1 MKYIF
6 LDFDCVINNWYQMEG
21 VSLENVKILKQI
33 IDLTNASV
41 IATTSNKYSFQQRG
55 IDYYKSIFY
64 KNYVIPLKEL
74 DIEIYDVTPFINS
87 SKILEIKDYIESHKI
102 EDYVIL
108 DDELIEDSEL
118 QKHQVLPDL
127 YLGLQPHHVEPIINI
142 LNGNLVF
149 YPPNYNLN
157 ETAEEQA
164 IKINEYHNKYSK
176 NTHK

>member
-6 LDFDCVINNWYQMEG
+6 LDFDGVINNWYQMEG
-21 VSLENVKILKQI
+21 VSLENAKILKQI
-33 IDLTNASV
+33 IDLTNARV

-74 DIEIYDVTPFINS
+74 GIEISDVTPFINS

-108 DDELIEDSEL
+108 DDKLIKDSVL
-118 QKHQVLPDL
+118 HKHQVLPNL
-127 YLGLQPHHVEPIINI
+127 YHGLKPHHIEPIINI
-142 LNGNLVF
+142 LNDHFNF
-149 YPPNYNLN
+149 IHQ
-157 ETAEEQA
+157 T
-164 IKINEYHNKYSK
+164 II
-176 NTHK
+176 

>member
-6 LDFDCVINNWYQMEG
+6 LDFDGVINNWYQMEG

-33 IDLTNASV
+33 IDLTNAKIIS
-41 IATTSNKYSFQQRG
+41 TTSNKYSFQKHG

-74 DIEIYDVTPFINS
+74 GIEIYDITPFKNN

-102 EDYVIL
+102 KDYVIL
-108 DDELIEDSEL
+108 DDELIKDSEL
-118 QKHQVLPDL
+118 NKHQVLPDL
-127 YLGLQPHHVEPIINI
+127 YLGLQPHHIEPIINI
-142 LNGNLVF
+142 LNGHLGF

-157 ETAEEQA
+157 ETSEEQA
-164 IKINEYHNKYSK
+164 IRINEYHNKYTK

>member
-6 LDFDCVINNWYQMEG
+6 LDFDGVINNFYQMEG
-21 VSLENVKILKQI
+21 ISLENVKILKHI
-33 IDLTNASV
+33 IELTNSK
-41 IATTSNKYSFQQRG
+41 IISTTSNKYSFQKYG

-74 DIEIYDVTPFINS
+74 GIEISDVTPFKNN

-127 YLGLQPHHVEPIINI
+127 YLGLQPHHIEPIINI
-142 LNGNLVF
+142 LNGNLAF

-164 IKINEYHNKYSK
+164 IRINDYHNKYTK
-176 NTHK
+176 NSHK

>member
-6 LDFDCVINNWYQMEG
+6 LDFDGVINNWYQMEG

-55 IDYYKSIFY
+55 IGYYNSIFY

-74 DIEIYDVTPFINS
+74 DIEIYDITSFINS
-87 SKILEIKDYIESHKI
+87 SKELEIKDYIESHKI

-108 DDELIEDSEL
+108 DDELK
-118 QKHQVLPDL
+118 KHQVLPDL
-127 YLGLQPHHVEPIINI
+127 YLGLQPHHIEPIINI

-157 ETAEEQA
+157 ETVEEQA
-164 IKINEYHNKYSK
+164 IRINDYHNKYTK

>member
-6 LDFDCVINNWYQMEG
+6 LDFDGVINNWYQMEG
-21 VSLENVKILKQI
+21 VSLENAKILKQI
-33 IDLTNASV
+33 IDLTNARV
-41 IATTSNKYSFQQRG
+41 IATTSNKYSFQKYR
-55 IDYYKSIFY
+55 IDYYKSRYY

-74 DIEIYDVTPFINS
+74 GIEIYDIIPFKNN

-127 YLGLQPHHVEPIINI
+127 YLGLQPHHIEPIIN
-142 LNGNLVF
+142 V
-149 YPPNYNLN
+149 LN
-157 ETAEEQA
+157 ENLGFIHQIT
-164 IKINEYHNKYSK
+164 I
-176 NTHK
+176 